1 MDAVLATA
9 GPATTGL
16 VTAGLRSVVAV
27 TFGATSAVDGAAGEV
42 TADVCGGMLVKT
54 EGAIVVVAGA
64 VVELVTLPMISVATG
79 LPAAG

>member
-1 MDAVLATA
+1 MLATA

-16 VTAGLRSVVAV
+16 VTAELPSVVAV
-27 TFGATSAVDGAAGEV
+27 IFGATSAVDAAAGEV

-64 VVELVTLPMISVATG
+64 VVELVTLPKVSVAMGLAATG
-79 LPAAG
+79 